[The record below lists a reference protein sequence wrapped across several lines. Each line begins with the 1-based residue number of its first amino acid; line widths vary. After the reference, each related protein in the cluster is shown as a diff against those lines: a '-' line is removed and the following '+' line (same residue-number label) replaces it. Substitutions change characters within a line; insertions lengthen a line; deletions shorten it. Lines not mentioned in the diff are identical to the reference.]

1 MRKLLSRRDSA
12 EYLSMSIRRLD
23 ELTKLGHLAA
33 KRDGSSVKYDIDE
46 LNRYAADLPSYEP
59 RRAS

>member
-1 MRKLLSRRDSA
+1 
-12 EYLSMSIRRLD
+12 MSIRRLD